1 MPDSAPQIIPQRLAH
16 NKAHMDKYLAA
27 HGNPPLFP
35 PVESQLETIVVQG
48 LPPGAY
54 NPSLVRFRGKLV
66 MSYRFHETTLKTKLG
81 LAELDE
87 AFHVTST
94 QTLDCNEEESC
105 EDARLFVFKNEL
117 WMNFVVSNWPTFPAC
132 QVKHAK
138 LSKPDHWR
146 ISDKDLYWISNRQTM
161 EKNHV
166 PLIHD
171 EVLHIV
177 YAQSF
182 PEPDGPQQIIFTPAD
197 KREMKNPALRWAYG
211 EMRGG
216 TVPMLFQPSGATVPK
231 LLSFF
236 HSRLDNN
243 PFPVRHRYF
252 IGAVLRRAIPPFDML
267 FISQR
272 PILRG
277 SEVGGDSARFHHKPN
292 VVFPLG
298 AVPCVPSV
306 PGVPASWLLSVGI
319 NDSQAAL
326 VKITEQDLQL

>member
-1 MPDSAPQIIPQRLAH
+1 MPDAKPQIIPQRLAH
-16 NKAHMDKYLAA
+16 NKAHLDKYLAA

-54 NPSLVRFRGKLV
+54 NPSIARFRDRLV
-66 MSYRFHETTLKTKLG
+66 MSYRFHEATLKTKLG

-105 EDARLFVFKNEL
+105 EDAKLFVFKNEL
-117 WMNFVVSNWPTFPAC
+117 WINFVVSNWPTFPAS

-146 ISDKDLYWISNRQTM
+146 ISDTDIYWLANRNTM

-171 EVLHIV
+171 EVLRIIYHQAWPEADGLHQIV
-177 YAQSF
+177 
-182 PEPDGPQQIIFTPAD
+182 FTSSE
-197 KREMKNPALRWAYG
+197 KCEMKTPALRWPYG
-211 EMRGG
+211 EVRGG
-216 TVPMLFQPSGATVPK
+216 TVPLVWKQPGATAPR

-243 PFPVRHRYF
+243 PPPVRHRYF
-252 IGAVLRRAIPPFDML
+252 IGAVVRQQSTSGYLMTA
-267 FISQR
+267 ISQR

-277 SEVGGDSARFHHKPN
+277 SEAGGDATRFHHKPN

-298 AVPCVPSV
+298 AIEHD
-306 PGVPASWLLSVGI
+306 GGWLLSVGI
-319 NDSQAAL
+319 NDSQCAL
-326 VKITEQDLQL
+326 VKIKETDLQL